1 MVTNARRPSL
11 AAALFG
17 RARREILFLL
27 YGSAE
32 EAFYLR
38 QIVRET
44 GVGLGPVQRE
54 LRKLASAGLVIRT
67 ERGRQ
72 VFYQA
77 NPALPTFR
85 EIRNLVT
92 RLKEETRRLGRAAEH
107 RPLIVGRF
115 RVAERELAEF
125 CRKNHV
131 RRLSI
136 FGSALRP
143 DFNPASDID
152 ILAEFEPGQTPGFL
166 KLAEIEAELS
176 ALLRGRRVDLRT
188 PQDLSP
194 YFREQAVR
202 EAEVQYGASR

>member
-1 MVTNARRPSL
+1 MVTKKRLSGL

-27 YGSAE
+27 YGSAG

-38 QIVRET
+38 QIVRKT
-44 GVGLGPVQRE
+44 GVGVGPVQRE
-54 LRKLASAGLVIRT
+54 LRKLTSAGIVVRL

-72 VFYQA
+72 AFYQA
-77 NPALPTFR
+77 NRALPAYK
-85 EIRNLVT
+85 ELRNLVA
-92 RLKEETRRLGRAAEH
+92 RLKEDAHRYEGASERGPLVFRRFH
-107 RPLIVGRF
+107 VS
-115 RVAERELAEF
+115 ERGLAEF
-125 CRKNHV
+125 CRKHHV
-131 RRLSI
+131 RRLSV

-152 ILAEFEPGQTPGFL
+152 ILAEFEPGRTPGFL

-176 ALLRGRRVDLRT
+176 SLLRGRRVDLRT

-202 EAEVQYGASR
+202 EAELQYGPPR

>member
-1 MVTNARRPSL
+1 MVTKNRERDAP
-11 AAALFG
+11 APLFG
-17 RARREILFLL
+17 RTRREILFLL
-27 YGSAE
+27 YGSAG

-38 QIVRET
+38 QVVRET
-44 GVGLGPVQRE
+44 GVGVGPVQRE
-54 LRKLASAGLVIRT
+54 LRKLTSAGLVIRT

-77 NPALPTFR
+77 NPASPVFKELR
-85 EIRNLVT
+85 DLVL
-92 RLKEETRRLGRAAEH
+92 RLKEETRRLERVSEH
-107 RPLIVGRF
+107 GPLIVRRF
-115 RVAERELAEF
+115 RVPERVLAEF
-125 CRKNHV
+125 CRKHHV